1 MINSSVYRRIGSIE
15 IGVGIK
21 ENNEE
26 LLREAL
32 IDLAGHLARFHM
44 CHLAAHSFRQELYLL
59 SAMNIFLSFCGKG
72 KGMSVGVSI
81 QFTLWEKRGLL
92 EKKKVI

>member
-1 MINSSVYRRIGSIE
+1 MINSSVYRRVGSIE
-15 IGVGIK
+15 TGVGIK
-21 ENNEE
+21 ESNEE
-26 LLREAL
+26 LL

-44 CHLAAHSFRQELYLL
+44 CYLAAHSFRQEPYLL
-59 SAMNIFLSFCGKG
+59 SAMNIFLRFCGKG

-81 QFTLWEKRGLL
+81 QFALWEKRGLF

>member
-15 IGVGIK
+15 TGVGIK
-21 ENNEE
+21 ESNEE

-32 IDLAGHLARFHM
+32 TDLAGHLARFHM
-44 CHLAAHSFRQELYLL
+44 CHLAAHSSRQEPYLL
-59 SAMNIFLSFCGKG
+59 SAMNIFLCFCGKG

-81 QFTLWEKRGLL
+81 QFALWEKRGRL